1 MLKKK
6 KIMLE
11 SKQIYIF
18 GTGENGINLM
28 EYLKENDIKL
38 MGFVDNNI
46 DKVGTFIEKYEVFR
60 VSELKQDKSF
70 NFIIISNKNKDNCI
84 DISNQL
90 IDLGYKENEQFV
102 IWEDVIKENVCE
114 LKLNEKTLGYLATK
128 NQSVDNAKFTHP
140 LGFKRFCN
148 LYNELEYFY
157 KKTVFPNLD
166 LTKDEKKL
174 ELIFNLIGTN
184 DGESIYLLNYLK
196 EALAAEGDICEFGIA
211 QGATSALFAYE
222 MKDYNKYLWL
232 FDSFEGLS
240 IPTIEDELK
249 DDIFNFGDMSKY
261 AYSMKCSI
269 NEVKNRL
276 ESIQLLN
283 DKVNIVPGF
292 IDKTIT
298 NPNLPK
304 QVCFAYIDFDLYE
317 PILIALNY
325 LHEVVSNQ
333 GVIVIDDYD
342 FFSTGAKLAV
352 DRFYETHKDENKY
365 EMILPIDGAGHFCI
379 LKRINS

>member
-1 MLKKK
+1 
-6 KIMLE
+6 
-11 SKQIYIF
+11 
-18 GTGENGINLM
+18 
-28 EYLKENDIKL
+28 

-46 DKVGTFIEKYEVFR
+46 DKLGTFIENHEVF
-60 VSELKQDKSF
+60 SASDLNQEKYS
-70 NFIIISNKNKDNCI
+70 NYIIISNKNNCI

-90 IDLGYKENEQFV
+90 IDLGYKEIEDFIV
-102 IWEDVIKENVCE
+102 WEDLIREDFFEITANEKILSYLGTSKEN
-114 LKLNEKTLGYLATK
+114 LNNNNTII
-128 NQSVDNAKFTHP
+128 HP

-157 KKTVFPNLD
+157 KKTVFPELD

-211 QGATSALFAYE
+211 QGATSTLFAYE
-222 MKDYNKYLWL
+222 MKDYHKHLWL

-240 IPTIEDELK
+240 MPTIEDELK

-317 PILIALNY
+317 PILLALNY
-325 LHEVVSNQ
+325 LHDVISNQ
-333 GVIVIDDYD
+333 GIIIIDDYD

-352 DRFYETHKDENKY
+352 DRFYESHKAENKY
-365 EMILPIDGAGHFCI
+365 EMILPIEGAGHFCI
-379 LKRINS
+379 LKRIKR